1 MCCIPYFLIISI
13 QISNGLIIGLLA
25 ISIILFFKKG
35 LHFDYRKFLF
45 LGIPF
50 WIGCLGLIYSSNF
63 KVGLSIMETRAPI
76 FLFPLVFSL
85 VTPNQQDRVVFL
97 RNFVA
102 SLVLTFVVLF
112 VIAVYRNYLDPWTDI
127 WFNQWYYHYDNLTE
141 PIDIQPLYLSL
152 FVSLGLVVVLLNH
165 LGSLKVDVIPKRL
178 RLVILS
184 IFCVFLVMLGVRS
197 TLLITIFLIVL
208 IFVRNKFVTKKKNLM
223 IVGFI
228 TISLIGM
235 SILSP
240 VTSGRFKGLF
250 KPQYSFSN
258 YSLDRLIIWSVALN
272 HIKSKPMKYVFGNG
286 TGTSENVMHKL
297 YKEQR
302 INWDFEKKTNTH
314 NQFLE
319 FTLDTGYFGA
329 AILILYLVI
338 LFSRFYSSQNRIG
351 ELFVVLM
358 LLAMISENY
367 LNRQKGVVFF
377 SLFLS
382 LLAFEKDSE
391 PSESGAKRIQ
401 SEL

>member
-1 MCCIPYFLIISI
+1 
-13 QISNGLIIGLLA
+13 
-25 ISIILFFKKG
+25 
-35 LHFDYRKFLF
+35 
-45 LGIPF
+45 
-50 WIGCLGLIYSSNF
+50 
-63 KVGLSIMETRAPI
+63 METRAPI